1 MKLPLLQS
9 LVKLRAVRVLLDA
22 LHGYDRHHC
31 LYMSAA
37 ISFYA
42 MISLGP
48 LVYLALVAL
57 QRFIGSSEMAQAQLL
72 STLQSFMLPGAA
84 ENLVSRVAQATLLES
99 WASLGTWWAILAL
112 LWSGVSF
119 YDALTGIFTQAW
131 GGGKARLF
139 LARKLRAILAFGSA
153 GLFFV
158 ATIWLTGGLAFIE
171 GMGNQYLGLDLSD
184 VWKFVAWLLPYLLS
198 IAIFFL
204 LYRFLPNAQVSS
216 ELAFY
221 IAIPVGVIWEVS
233 KRVFVLWGG
242 GFANTFYGPL
252 AWFILLMVW
261 IYWSSNI
268 VLLGA
273 EIGAAW
279 QRSQETFE
287 AQPGG
292 QMEGA
297 ADQPPPVNSI

>member
-1 MKLPLLQS
+1 MKLPLLHS
-9 LVKLRAVRVLLDA
+9 LLKLRAVRVLLDA

-72 STLQSFMLPGAA
+72 ATLQGFMLPGAA
-84 ENLVSRVAQATLLES
+84 ESIVERVSHAALLDS
-99 WASLGTWWAILAL
+99 WASIGTWWAILAL
-112 LWSGVSF
+112 LWSGISF

-139 LARKLRAILAFGSA
+139 LARKLRAAGAFVGA
-153 GLFFV
+153 GVFFV
-158 ATIWLTGGLAFIE
+158 LTMWLTGGLAFIE
-171 GMGNQYLGLDLSD
+171 GLGDQYLGLDLSD

-204 LYRFLPNAQVSS
+204 LYRFLPNATVSS
-216 ELAFY
+216 ELALY
-221 IAIPVGVIWEVS
+221 IAVPVGITWEVS
-233 KRVFVLWGG
+233 KRLFVLWGG

-279 QRSQETFE
+279 QRSQEGFE
-287 AQPGG
+287 AK
-292 QMEGA
+292 
-297 ADQPPPVNSI
+297 DL